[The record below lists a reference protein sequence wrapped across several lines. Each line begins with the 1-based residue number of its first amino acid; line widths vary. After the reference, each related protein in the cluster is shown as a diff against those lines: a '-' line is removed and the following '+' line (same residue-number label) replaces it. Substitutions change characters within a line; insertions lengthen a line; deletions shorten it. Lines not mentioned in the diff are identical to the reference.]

1 MGVSQTVCG
10 EHKAKSARLGGLTLA
25 LTVMAAPIASA
36 ATFTYG
42 SYSVVNDI
50 NVTISA
56 GSGSPALPNGFE
68 YGYFGSGQIVLYG
81 SGPNIN
87 QTLDVWCVDATHIL
101 QGSDTYTVVS
111 PTTNNGGVGGPNSA
125 ISNLGEIGALV
136 NWGDANINSNNLNSA
151 ATQLAIWMIE
161 YPGATFTSDSAAVNA
176 LVPILV
182 VDAQTGAPGF
192 APSINLGEVVNP
204 LNPNG
209 NQGLIFGG
217 PVTIG
222 TTVTPVPAALPLL
235 ASGLG
240 AMGLFGWRRKRK
252 SAALAM

>member
-87 QTLDVWCVDATHIL
+87 QTLDVWCVDANSHPAGKQTPTLLSLRQRIM
-101 QGSDTYTVVS
+101 VVLAVQ
-111 PTTNNGGVGGPNSA
+111 TRRSA
-125 ISNLGEIGALV
+125 TLARSAL
-136 NWGDANINSNNLNSA
+136 WS
-151 ATQLAIWMIE
+151 
-161 YPGATFTSDSAAVNA
+161 
-176 LVPILV
+176 
-182 VDAQTGAPGF
+182 TGAMRI
-192 APSINLGEVVNP
+192 SI
-204 LNPNG
+204 
-209 NQGLIFGG
+209 
-217 PVTIG
+217 VT
-222 TTVTPVPAALPLL
+222 T
-235 ASGLG
+235 
-240 AMGLFGWRRKRK
+240 
-252 SAALAM
+252 